1 MDEREKAARAAT
13 AARIALYCWTAIV
26 AIEMVVDL
34 DFVAGG
40 GVDVWFAT
48 GPIVATAALVVIA
61 AELLTAIFVAVWLY
75 RAMTVAHL
83 VDPGLKI
90 SPAGAIGWYFVPIAS
105 LWKPYEAMVEIVE
118 TSGARR
124 PGRWA
129 LVRDLIGW
137 WWAAWI
143 GRTILG
149 GIQRFIPANPENALG
164 VGTGQTVMVMIGGAL
179 GIAAALCL
187 ATIIRHVAEL
197 QLHAVDPTIF
207 D

>member
-1 MDEREKAARAAT
+1 MDQRQRAARAAM
-13 AARIALYCWTAIV
+13 AARVALYCWIAIV
-26 AIEMVVDL
+26 AVEIVIDL

-40 GVDVWFAT
+40 GINVWFAT
-48 GPIVATAALVVIA
+48 GPIVALAALVVIGTM
-61 AELLTAIFVAVWLY
+61 LLTAIVVAVWLY

-83 VDPGLKI
+83 IDPGLTI
-90 SPAGAIGWYFVPIAS
+90 SSAGAVGWYFVPIAS

-124 PGRWA
+124 SGRWA
-129 LVRDLIGW
+129 FVRDLVGW

-143 GRTILG
+143 GRSVLG
-149 GIQRFIPANPENALG
+149 AIQNFIPANPDSDIG
-164 VGTGQTVMVMIGGAL
+164 VGTGQTVMVIIGGAL
-179 GIAAALCL
+179 GIVAAWCL

-197 QLHAVDPTIF
+197 QLRAVDPTIF